1 MLPWLKAI
9 CKCAVVHISTWKPVK
24 SLNRETL
31 TGSGW
36 FLPNSCW
43 LLVGSLWVSGCFW
56 LVPGVFWLVLVGL
69 CFFNLWHMLKKCLLS
84 IVTYHT
90 KYFFVMHVLNR
101 KKSRLKY
108 KWKVASFLRFQVFG
122 FQERRFQITFKREA
136 LTNFYRSGITMI
148 KFCYIGSSTRL
159 YILFSNCWFTGLSCR
174 WDMN

>member
-1 MLPWLKAI
+1 MFYGFTYTSLAFVFIYLKVIKEVESMSSLQISMFVSYFFHKSVQVCYHWLKAI

-101 KKSRLKY
+101 KKTDWNINEKLH
-108 KWKVASFLRFQVFG
+108 
-122 FQERRFQITFKREA
+122 
-136 LTNFYRSGITMI
+136 
-148 KFCYIGSSTRL
+148 
-159 YILFSNCWFTGLSCR
+159 LS
-174 WDMN
+174 